1 MRVPIRSP
9 ELTDGPDAPAPERAP
24 SLGLG
29 VRVWLIRH
37 AEVHDDWQDTAYGNL
52 DVPLSPNGERETHEL
67 AAAFGRVPLARV
79 ASSNLSRALLLGK
92 KLSET
97 TTAPL
102 TVDSRL
108 REVWRGDWQGL
119 SRADFRA
126 RWEKERDPFAAD
138 PWNWKGHGGESD
150 AEVFARAW
158 AVLVE
163 TARAAGNGRAPT
175 IALATHFNVIRT
187 LVTRAVGLRPSQSF
201 AFRNDTARASLLV
214 DEPGGW
220 VLARSNVASPED

>member
-1 MRVPIRSP
+1 MRIPIRP
-9 ELTDGPDAPAPERAP
+9 PDLRDDSNASASERAP

-29 VRVWLIRH
+29 VRVWLVRH

-52 DVPLSPNGERETHEL
+52 DVPLSPAGERETGEL
-67 AAAFGRVPLARV
+67 AAAFARVPLARV

-92 KLSET
+92 SLSAT
-97 TTAPL
+97 TSAPL
-102 TVDSRL
+102 TVDPRL
-108 REVWRGDWQGL
+108 REVWRGAWQGL

-126 RWEKERDPFAAD
+126 RWEAERDAFAAD

-150 AEVFARAW
+150 AEIFARAW

-163 TARAAGNGRAPT
+163 TARAAGDAESPT
-175 IALATHFNVIRT
+175 IALATHYNVIRA

-220 VLARSNVASPED
+220 VLARANVAALDV

>member
-1 MRVPIRSP
+1 MRILVRP
-9 ELTDGPDAPAPERAP
+9 PDIPDDPNAPAPERAAP
-24 SLGLG
+24 LGLG

-37 AEVHDDWQDTAYGNL
+37 AEVHDDWQDKAYGNL
-52 DVPLSPNGERETHEL
+52 DVPLSPTGERKTLDL
-67 AAAFGRVPLARV
+67 AASFARTPLARV
-79 ASSNLSRALLLGK
+79 ASSDLSRALLLGK
-92 KLSET
+92 NLSAT
-97 TTAPL
+97 TSAPL
-102 TVDSRL
+102 TVDPRL

-126 RWEKERDPFAAD
+126 RWESEREAFAAD

-150 AEVFARAW
+150 AEIFARAW

-163 TARAAGNGRAPT
+163 TARAARDAESPT
-175 IALATHFNVIRT
+175 IALATHYNVIRA

-201 AFRNDTARASLLV
+201 SFRNDTARASLLV

-220 VLARSNVASPED
+220 VLARANVASPDV